1 MKLTNVIA
9 YSSIAVSLAGCTS
22 LTPPMERPIIE
33 DHSHD
38 GRITTF
44 ATIPSRRMVVLTE
57 HEKNSGRI
65 VLCAEP
71 SADVSDNIASSL
83 AAAMTAKG
91 PSSGDK
97 TSAELA
103 ASISKTLATTAQ
115 HLFKRTQ
122 GLQLYRDGMYNL
134 CQARMNG
141 IINDATFIERAD
153 ALLDK
158 ATKLI
163 EKELPHLANTQPT
176 NTAGPNPM
184 GTSASTTG
192 AGNTSTSVGGNTN

>member
-1 MKLTNVIA
+1 MKQERVMINTVI
-9 YSSIAVSLAGCTS
+9 IAAITGCTS

-38 GRITTF
+38 GRVTTF

-57 HEKNSGRI
+57 HMKNSGKLI
-65 VLCAEP
+65 LCAEP

-83 AAAMTAKG
+83 AAAMTVKG
-91 PSSGDK
+91 PASDEKS
-97 TSAELA
+97 TAELA

-141 IINDATFIERAD
+141 IINDSTFMNRAD
-153 ALLDK
+153 TLLK
-158 ATKLI
+158 KSSYLI
-163 EKELPHLANTQPT
+163 EKELPYLHKSQP
-176 NTAGPNPM
+176 PK
-184 GTSASTTG
+184 
-192 AGNTSTSVGGNTN
+192 

>member
-1 MKLTNVIA
+1 
-9 YSSIAVSLAGCTS
+9 
-22 LTPPMERPIIE
+22 
-33 DHSHD
+33 
-38 GRITTF
+38 
-44 ATIPSRRMVVLTE
+44 MVVLTE
-57 HEKNSGRI
+57 HEKNSGKI

-71 SADVSDNIASSL
+71 SADISDNIASSL
-83 AAAMTAKG
+83 AAAITTKG

-103 ASISKTLATTAQ
+103 ASISKTLATAVQ
-115 HLFKRTQ
+115 HHFKRTQ

-141 IINDATFIERAD
+141 IIDDATFMDRAD
-153 ALLDK
+153 KLLEK
-158 ATKLI
+158 TTGLI

-184 GTSASTTG
+184 ATSAGATG
-192 AGNTSTSVGGNTN
+192 TGNTSTSVGRNPN